1 MTDDT
6 FSIIFHLILLK
17 KREHYQISQILTFS
31 KNKTRQIQ
39 NSKTFS
45 DVCSSMLSVA
55 SLPIGAPG
63 PTLHWR
69 NTDMEQVVFMVM
81 VIITM
86 MMMMMVMMW

>member
-1 MTDDT
+1 M
-6 FSIIFHLILLK
+6 LVRVNCK
-17 KREHYQISQILTFS
+17 K
-31 KNKTRQIQ
+31 KNQ

-69 NTDMEQVVFMVM
+69 NTDMEQVIFMVM
-81 VIITM
+81 VIIFM
-86 MMMMMVMMW
+86 MMMMW